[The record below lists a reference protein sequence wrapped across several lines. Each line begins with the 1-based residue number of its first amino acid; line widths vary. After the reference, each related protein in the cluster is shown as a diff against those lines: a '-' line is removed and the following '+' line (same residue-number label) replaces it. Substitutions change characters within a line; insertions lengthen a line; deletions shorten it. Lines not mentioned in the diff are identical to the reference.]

1 MMKIVYLLGDYTKPG
16 GIERVIAK
24 KANYMIKAGLEI
36 FIVSLNNSEKEP
48 FFQFDSRI
56 KFFTLG
62 IKDSPKNKAVFLEK
76 ISELLNEIK
85 PDISI
90 TTDLGINQYLYE
102 VKDNSK
108 KIFEYHFSKYKGKTK
123 FAALSKYP
131 MGKIIQNVYSRN
143 LTQIAKSYDK
153 FVVLTE
159 EDKQQWRG
167 IGNIE
172 VIPNPLSFIPRE
184 YSNQQIKRVISVGR
198 LSSQKGFNTLIEIW
212 SKVSPKYPDWQLT
225 IFGSGRKQSE
235 LQKQIKDLG
244 LEKTLEIKPS
254 SKEIE
259 NELRNSSVYAMTSR
273 YEGLPLVLMEALS
286 CGLPAVAFACKC
298 GPRDLINENEDGFLI
313 SPGNK
318 NNFIEKLSL
327 LISDLDLRQKMG
339 HAAQKNILRYTEDKI
354 MPKWFE
360 LFNKLLQ

>member
-1 MMKIVYLLGDYTKPG
+1 MMKILYVLGDYTKPG
-16 GIERVIAK
+16 GIERIIAK
-24 KANYMIKAGLEI
+24 KANYMTEAGLKI
-36 FIVSLNNSEKEP
+36 FIASLNKSEKEP
-48 FFQFDSRI
+48 FFHFDPRI

-62 IKDSPKNKAVFLEK
+62 IKDSPGNKAVFLEK
-76 ISELLNEIK
+76 ISELLDEIK

-90 TTDLGINQYLYE
+90 TTNLGITQYLYE
-102 VKDNSK
+102 VKDSSK
-108 KIFEYHFSKYKGKTK
+108 KIFEFHFAKYKGKTK
-123 FAALSKYP
+123 LAGLNKYP
-131 MGKIIQNVYSRN
+131 LGKIIQNIYSQN
-143 LTQIAKSYDK
+143 LTQIANRYDK

-167 IGNIE
+167 VENIE
-172 VIPNPLSFIPRE
+172 VIPNPLPFIPQE
-184 YSNQQIKRVISVGR
+184 YSNQQTKRVISVGR
-198 LSSQKGFNTLIEIW
+198 LSSQKGFKTLIEIW
-212 SKVSPKYPDWQLT
+212 SKVSPNYPDWQLT

-235 LQKQIKDLG
+235 LQKQIKDVG

-259 NELRNSSVYAMTSR
+259 NELRNSSVYTMTSR

-327 LISDLDLRQKMG
+327 LLSDLDLRQKMG
-339 HAAQKNILRYTEDKI
+339 QAAQKNILRYTEDKI

-360 LFNKLLQ
+360 LFDKLLQ